1 MTKRQTRE
9 FWERHLEGWRE
20 SGLTQIA
27 YCTSHGLHIKS
38 FSRWR
43 SKAKEAAQAGN
54 ALLTLIP
61 LSVTAPGADRA
72 IQLHSPGGWRIE
84 LPSGNASWLTDV
96 LRQLP

>member
-1 MTKRQTRE
+1 MTKRQARE
-9 FWERHLEGWRE
+9 HWERPLEGGRE
-20 SGLTQIA
+20 SGLTQVA

-61 LSVTAPGADRA
+61 LSVTAPGRTG
-72 IQLHSPGGWRIE
+72 QYRFTVPGRE
-84 LPSGNASWLTDV
+84 NRTSK
-96 LRQLP
+96 R